1 MQTKSVQICLMPTKK
16 SMLVVWAPF
25 HLPTFSWFR
34 NRAMA
39 SFVGLRLKQLLSAK
53 TVEQPTGHVVGR
65 RGSCVFFVCGS
76 SGNELLGE
84 GGWLDSWLIDCLSL
98 PCLRIMILTDS
109 CVHHIYIYI
118 HLLLERRHFQHSMSS
133 GSARRQVE
141 RGCQGARGNRCSLHL
156 DEKPVKMISLWM
168 LHHCLTFRS
177 FFAECCQ
184 LKFLFQAIFFWG
196 DGCRNVVFHSFV
208 GAFWECLSCLC
219 SDNCR
224 RWQKDSFPH
233 D

>member
-1 MQTKSVQICLMPTKK
+1 MQTKSVHICLMPTKK

-84 GGWLDSWLIDCLSL
+84 GGWLVSWLIDCLIDCLSL
-98 PCLRIMILTDS
+98 PCLAWGLWWHWWIHVYI
-109 CVHHIYIYI
+109 IYIPPIGTETFPALY
-118 HLLLERRHFQHSMSS
+118 EQCFSKTPGWTRMPRR
-133 GSARRQVE
+133 
-141 RGCQGARGNRCSLHL
+141 
-156 DEKPVKMISLWM
+156 
-168 LHHCLTFRS
+168 
-177 FFAECCQ
+177 
-184 LKFLFQAIFFWG
+184 
-196 DGCRNVVFHSFV
+196 
-208 GAFWECLSCLC
+208 
-219 SDNCR
+219 
-224 RWQKDSFPH
+224 
-233 D
+233 